1 MEEISHDLRTPLT
14 AILGYLKMMDRESL
28 EAEDREALEVAV
40 KKSETL
46 QGLIQQ
52 FYELSQVT
60 SENFRLEAERLDAA
74 SCQRVLSAYYR
85 FWSRGNSKP
94 KLNPDGPVWISAG
107 RNGLERVISNLLK
120 NIERYAVSEFYVIL
134 YSDGGR
140 IRLVSA
146 MILSWICGG
155 KIRKSFLS
163 VFIWGPHPEAGVVR
177 ASV

>member
-1 MEEISHDLRTPLT
+1 MVKVILLIIFAGAALYFALRLFLVHRGMDTAGRALSEISGMPEENRVLKSEIPDRHLEGLLEKINENLTELQKYRIQYKAQETALREQVEEISHDLRTPLT

-74 SCQRVLSAYYR
+74 
-85 FWSRGNSKP
+85 
-94 KLNPDGPVWISAG
+94 KL
-107 RNGLERVISNLLK
+107 
-120 NIERYAVSEFYVIL
+120 
-134 YSDGGR
+134 
-140 IRLVSA
+140 
-146 MILSWICGG
+146 
-155 KIRKSFLS
+155 
-163 VFIWGPHPEAGVVR
+163 VR
-177 ASV
+177 EC

>member
-74 SCQRVLSAYYR
+74 KLVRRVLS
-85 FWSRGNSKP
+85 G
-94 KLNPDGPVWISAG
+94 
-107 RNGLERVISNLLK
+107 
-120 NIERYAVSEFYVIL
+120 IL
-134 YSDGGR
+134 
-140 IRLVSA
+140 
-146 MILSWICGG
+146 
-155 KIRKSFLS
+155 
-163 VFIWGPHPEAGVVR
+163 
-177 ASV
+177 